1 MRGMLRLQRP
11 QGAAKRGLHVASPPP
26 HWRTP
31 VGEGEHPGAPPLD
44 VRRPETGTPFLAPP
58 GPRRALAP
66 AGPPFAAVG
75 AASFAGVYLQ
85 VSLMKLTS
93 VMFYSIFVY
102 AIIGVALLGQPRSKG
117 AAAAH
122 ESPLL
127 RSSQQTAS
135 ALPI

>member
-1 MRGMLRLQRP
+1 M
-11 QGAAKRGLHVASPPP
+11 
-26 HWRTP
+26 
-31 VGEGEHPGAPPLD
+31 
-44 VRRPETGTPFLAPP
+44 RRPETGTPFLAPP

-102 AIIGVALLGQPRSKG
+102 AIIGVALLGYG
-117 AAAAH
+117 AAGSLLSVWHGGYGGHPAGGSSSAC
-122 ESPLL
+122 PLGP
-127 RSSQQTAS
+127 A
-135 ALPI
+135 